1 MTATTATTNPSATTT
16 KLSFLARH
24 ASLIVLL
31 ASTAVSLATFA
42 WLYLH
47 GQQNLGDYDAIAR
60 LNIARKIL
68 DSNAP
73 GFGQL
78 GGIWLPFPQILFIPL
93 IWSDFLWRS
102 GIAGAVVSMTAFVA
116 GAYFL
121 YRTVFMLTRN
131 QLAATIAWLAYVS
144 NVNLLMLQTMAMSES
159 FFLTGII
166 MVVYSLTKWV
176 TDKKL
181 SSLLLAAF
189 FVMIVTLTRYE
200 GYAVLLASLVT
211 VLLSMRYLRTKKDAA
226 GKTEG
231 IFIMFLTLAS
241 LGILLWTIYSWL
253 IYRDPIYWLHLYSG
267 TKNVV
272 DAPPGTTIPATSG
285 SELLHNAE
293 RSHTLGAAAATYTW
307 AMVLMLGIPVALAG
321 LAGYLTLAGTT
332 IRQAVTRHLDLRFL
346 PLTILATIMLAFVI
360 FGYWRGLIPQIEVPP
375 AAWST
380 LMSKASNTVSH
391 TNIRYG
397 LIMLPLAAILIGYL
411 AAKQRLI
418 AWLLGLVILEQ
429 VVLGITS
436 TYFLQFQ
443 LAKASSYAVP
453 AEVTWFKANY
463 DGGDVLISA
472 QRHEPFMLQSN
483 LPYKTY
489 VFEGSRQLWFD
500 TLEHPTQH
508 VKWVVLTH
516 GDTGDSVDQ
525 FINRDE
531 LTAKYD
537 LVQGSG
543 NQLIYKLKATDK
555 QP

>member
-231 IFIMFLTLAS
+231 IFINLPRPHLLAAPLFRHQERRRRAARHHHPSHQRLRAAAQRRTLAHP
-241 LGILLWTIYSWL
+241 
-253 IYRDPIYWLHLYSG
+253 RRRRRHLHLGHGPHARHPRGAGRPRRLPHTGRHHHPPSRHAPPRPALPAPHHPG
-267 TKNVV
+267 DHHAGVRHLRLLARPHPANRSTPGRLV
-272 DAPPGTTIPATSG
+272 DA
-285 SELLHNAE
+285 H
-293 RSHTLGAAAATYTW
+293 
-307 AMVLMLGIPVALAG
+307 
-321 LAGYLTLAGTT
+321 
-332 IRQAVTRHLDLRFL
+332 
-346 PLTILATIMLAFVI
+346 
-360 FGYWRGLIPQIEVPP
+360 
-375 AAWST
+375 
-380 LMSKASNTVSH
+380 
-391 TNIRYG
+391 
-397 LIMLPLAAILIGYL
+397 
-411 AAKQRLI
+411 
-418 AWLLGLVILEQ
+418 EQ
-429 VVLGITS
+429 SL
-436 TYFLQFQ
+436 
-443 LAKASSYAVP
+443 
-453 AEVTWFKANY
+453 
-463 DGGDVLISA
+463 
-472 QRHEPFMLQSN
+472 
-483 LPYKTY
+483 
-489 VFEGSRQLWFD
+489 
-500 TLEHPTQH
+500 
-508 VKWVVLTH
+508 
-516 GDTGDSVDQ
+516 
-525 FINRDE
+525 
-531 LTAKYD
+531 
-537 LVQGSG
+537 
-543 NQLIYKLKATDK
+543 
-555 QP
+555 